1 MDRKLDNDGGTS
13 NLKTL
18 LFDMKSK
25 QSELNTNEK
34 EATSSGLQSEELR
47 YQIELNK
54 PIELEMEFIGVG
66 GNDIVSENQKSRCF
80 GSDSK
85 IVESDSRS
93 ERKSEFGK
101 DNKLDCS
108 ESLSNTDV

>member
-1 MDRKLDNDGGTS
+1 
-13 NLKTL
+13 
-18 LFDMKSK
+18 MKSK
-25 QSELNTNEK
+25 QSEFNTNEE

-47 YQIELNK
+47 YQIELSK
-54 PIELEMEFIGVG
+54 LIKFEMEFIGVG

-80 GSDSK
+80 GPDSK

-93 ERKSEFGK
+93 ERKSEFCK
-101 DNKLDCS
+101 DDKLDSS